1 MLRTALRRFTIA
13 RALAMVGQILL
24 CQGQG
29 GYRNVPLTAN
39 VREAR
44 RNADARMQFRP
55 LHSDFI
61 RVCFGP
67 MQIRAVTGDDLAD
80 VLEIDG
86 TVESSAYLHVETN
99 VGDGI
104 KASWLL
110 EERKNRQKLIDPN
123 RLGDDASFFLKQ
135 VVARVEEGLALT
147 IEHEETPVAL
157 LLARPV
163 AGNGTLRIID
173 LRVDY
178 DYRRQ
183 GMGTALVYQ

>member
-1 MLRTALRRFTIA
+1 
-13 RALAMVGQILL
+13 
-24 CQGQG
+24 
-29 GYRNVPLTAN
+29 
-39 VREAR
+39 
-44 RNADARMQFRP
+44 
-55 LHSDFI
+55 
-61 RVCFGP
+61 

-157 LLARPV
+157 LLARPEV
-163 AGNGTLRIID
+163 GNGTLRIID

-183 GMGTALVYQ
+183 GMGTALVYQAIAQARELKARAVSAQTLTNNTPAADLLAKCGFELSGVDTRRRTNHDLVKEAVTLFWYAPLD